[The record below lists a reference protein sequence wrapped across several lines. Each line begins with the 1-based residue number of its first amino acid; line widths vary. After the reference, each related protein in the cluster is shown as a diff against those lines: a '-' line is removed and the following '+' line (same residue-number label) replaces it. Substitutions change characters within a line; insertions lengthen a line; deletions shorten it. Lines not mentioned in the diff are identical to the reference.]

1 MLINCS
7 LYKDGIKQK
16 NLTIDE
22 ISHWAGKQDHVLW
35 AAFNN
40 VDDFLLD
47 KIQGIFKLNELAVED
62 TGQPVDF
69 AEQNQIPRI
78 VEYQNTIFIMAN
90 LLEYKNNQIEA
101 GEMTLFVGSNYIL
114 SFRKNSEHRF
124 TNVRDRCERE
134 PDLLKMGPGYILY
147 AILDEIV
154 DRYFPLLNR
163 IEDEMAM
170 IEKEIFKKKDTKKI
184 IEKLFQLKTQ
194 TTDLRHATI
203 PLSEVLG
210 KLHGGRVPTVCMNL
224 QDYFNDI
231 HNHLIRINK
240 SIENFRDGITTSVQ
254 VSLALAT
261 IEKSETTKKLAAWA
275 AIFGVC
281 TTGVGI
287 WGMNFKHMPELDWQ
301 YGYPLSLLIIFG
313 AAYHVYRKFKK
324 SGWL

>member
-90 LLEYKNNQIEA
+90 LLEYN
-101 GEMTLFVGSNYIL
+101 
-114 SFRKNSEHRF
+114 
-124 TNVRDRCERE
+124 
-134 PDLLKMGPGYILY
+134 LLKMGPGYILY

-313 AAYHVYRKFKK
+313 AAYYVYRKFKK

>member
-7 LYKDGIKQK
+7 LYKDGLKQK

-22 ISHWAGKQDHVLW
+22 ISQWAGKQDHVLW

-40 VDDFLLD
+40 VDDALLD

-170 IEKEIFKKKDTKKI
+170 IEKEIFTKKDTKKL

-210 KLHGGRVPTVCMNL
+210 KLHGGRVPTVCMNV

-313 AAYHVYRKFKK
+313 AAYYVYRKFKK

>member
-22 ISHWAGKQDHVLW
+22 ISQWAGKQDHVLW

-40 VDDFLLD
+40 VDDALLD

-313 AAYHVYRKFKK
+313 AAYYVYRKFKK

>member
-22 ISHWAGKQDHVLW
+22 IPQWTDKQDHVLW

-40 VDDFLLD
+40 ADDVLLD
-47 KIQGIFKLNELAVED
+47 KIQDIFNLNELAVED

-90 LLEYKNNQIEA
+90 MLEYKNNQIEA
-101 GEMTLFVGSNYIL
+101 GEMTLFVGSNYVL
-114 SFRKNSEHRF
+114 SFRKNSDHRF

-134 PDLLKMGPGYILY
+134 PDLLKLGPGYILY

-163 IEDEMAM
+163 IEDEMVM
-170 IEKEIFKKKDTKKI
+170 IEKEMFTKKDTKKL
-184 IEKLFQLKTQ
+184 IEKLYQLKTQ
-194 TTDLRHATI
+194 TTDLRHATM

-210 KLHGGRVPTVCMNL
+210 KLHGGRVPTVCMNV

-254 VSLALAT
+254 VSLALVT
-261 IEKSETTKKLAAWA
+261 IEESETTKKLAAWA

-313 AAYHVYRKFKK
+313 AAYYIYKKFKK

>member
-170 IEKEIFKKKDTKKI
+170 IEKEIFTKKDTKKL

-210 KLHGGRVPTVCMNL
+210 KLHGGRVPTVCMNV

-313 AAYHVYRKFKK
+313 AAYYVYRKFKK

>member
-22 ISHWAGKQDHVLW
+22 ISQWAGKQDHVLW

-40 VDDFLLD
+40 VDDALLD

-170 IEKEIFKKKDTKKI
+170 IEKEIFTKKDTKKL

-210 KLHGGRVPTVCMNL
+210 KLHGGRVPTVCMNV

-313 AAYHVYRKFKK
+313 AAYYVYKKFKK

>member
-22 ISHWAGKQDHVLW
+22 IPQWAGKQDHVLW
-35 AAFNN
+35 ATFNN
-40 VDDFLLD
+40 VDDALLD
-47 KIQGIFKLNELAVED
+47 KIQSIFKLNELAVED

-90 LLEYKNNQIEA
+90 MLEYKNNQIEA
-101 GEMTLFVGSNYIL
+101 GEMTLFVGSNYVL
-114 SFRKNSEHRF
+114 SFRKNSDHRF
-124 TNVRDRCERE
+124 ANVRDRCERE
-134 PDLLKMGPGYILY
+134 PDLLKLGPGYILY

-163 IEDEMAM
+163 IEDEMVM
-170 IEKEIFKKKDTKKI
+170 IEKEMFTKKDTKKL
-184 IEKLFQLKTQ
+184 IEKLYQLKTQ
-194 TTDLRHATI
+194 TTDLRHATM

-210 KLHGGRVPTVCMNL
+210 KLHGGRVPAVCMNV

-254 VSLALAT
+254 VSLALVT
-261 IEKSETTKKLAAWA
+261 IEESETTKKLAAWA

-313 AAYHVYRKFKK
+313 AAFYIYRKFKK

>member
-22 ISHWAGKQDHVLW
+22 ISQWAGKQDHVLW

-40 VDDFLLD
+40 VDDALLD

-170 IEKEIFKKKDTKKI
+170 IEKEIFTKKDTKKI

-313 AAYHVYRKFKK
+313 AAYYVYRKFKK

>member
-1 MLINCS
+1 MFINCS

-22 ISHWAGKQDHVLW
+22 IPQWAGKQDHVLW
-35 AAFNN
+35 ATFNN
-40 VDDFLLD
+40 VDDALLD
-47 KIQGIFKLNELAVED
+47 KIQSIFKLNELAVED

-90 LLEYKNNQIEA
+90 MLEYKNNQIEA
-101 GEMTLFVGSNYIL
+101 GEMTLFVGSNYVL
-114 SFRKNSEHRF
+114 SFRKNSDHRF
-124 TNVRDRCERE
+124 ANVRDRCERE
-134 PDLLKMGPGYILY
+134 PDLLKLGPGYILY

-163 IEDEMAM
+163 IEDEMMM
-170 IEKEIFKKKDTKKI
+170 IEKEMFTKKDKKKL

-194 TTDLRHATI
+194 TTDLRHATM

-210 KLHGGRVPTVCMNL
+210 KLHGGRVPAVCMNV

-254 VSLALAT
+254 VSLALVT
-261 IEKSETTKKLAAWA
+261 IEESETTKKLAALA

-313 AAYHVYRKFKK
+313 AAFYIYRKFKK

>member
-313 AAYHVYRKFKK
+313 AAYYVYRKFKK

>member
-147 AILDEIV
+147 AILDEVV

-313 AAYHVYRKFKK
+313 AAYYVYRKFKK

>member
-22 ISHWAGKQDHVLW
+22 ISQWAGKQDHVLW

-40 VDDFLLD
+40 VDDALLD

-210 KLHGGRVPTVCMNL
+210 KLHGGRVPTVCMNV

-313 AAYHVYRKFKK
+313 AAYYVYKKFKK

>member
-22 ISHWAGKQDHVLW
+22 ISHWTDKQDHVLW

-40 VDDFLLD
+40 VDDALLD

-170 IEKEIFKKKDTKKI
+170 IEKEIFTKKDTKKL

-210 KLHGGRVPTVCMNL
+210 KLHGGRVPTVCMNV

-313 AAYHVYRKFKK
+313 AAYYVYKKFKK

>member
-22 ISHWAGKQDHVLW
+22 IPQWADKHDHVLW

-40 VDDFLLD
+40 VDDVLLD

-101 GEMTLFVGSNYIL
+101 GEMTLFVGYNYVL
-114 SFRKNSEHRF
+114 SFRKGSEHGF
-124 TNVRDRCERE
+124 TKVRDRCERE
-134 PDLLKMGPGYILY
+134 PDLLKLGPGYILY

-163 IEDEMAM
+163 IEDEMVM
-170 IEKEIFKKKDTKKI
+170 IEKEMFTKKDTKKL
-184 IEKLFQLKTQ
+184 IEKLYQLKTQ
-194 TTDLRHATI
+194 TTDLRHATM

-210 KLHGGRVPTVCMNL
+210 KLHGGRVPAVCMNV

-254 VSLALAT
+254 VSLALET
-261 IEKSETTKKLAAWA
+261 IEESETTKKLAAWA

-313 AAYHVYRKFKK
+313 AAYYIYRKFKK